1 MPTALA
7 DILDDRLVALQL
19 RARKRDEVVAELVE
33 RLAKTGRLRE
43 PERFREEV
51 LQRETASSTFA
62 ENGIAFPHAR
72 TDLVK
77 EIALVVGRSRAGIP
91 WNAAQERAQIIFLL
105 AVPEQAVND
114 SLIVV
119 GTLARIIR
127 DETCRQS
134 LLSAATP
141 QDFVSLLREAALL

>member
-19 RARKRDEVVAELVE
+19 RARKRDEVIAELVE
-33 RLAKTGRLRE
+33 RLAKTERLRE
-43 PERFREEV
+43 PEHFRDEV
-51 LQRETASSTFA
+51 LRREAGSSTFA

-72 TDLVK
+72 TDLVSD
-77 EIALVVGRSRAGIP
+77 IALVVGRSRAGIP
-91 WNAAQERAQIIFLL
+91 WNASQDRAQIIFLL

-119 GTLARIIR
+119 GILARITR
-127 DETCRQS
+127 DETCQQA

-141 QDFVSLLREAALL
+141 QDFVALVREAALL